1 MNKTMIIALIFSFTA
16 TPAFASS
23 VATDRGFEIAI
34 AKYVSKETAQEA
46 LKVATRAKAEFALAK
61 SKKKK
66 IR

>member
-34 AKYVSKETAQEA
+34 AKHVSKETAREA
-46 LKVATRAKAEFALAK
+46 LKVAIKARAELAAAK
-61 SKKKK
+61 IKKKN
-66 IR
+66 R